1 MASTPEGKVKRKLSK
16 LLGFYDVKYFMP
28 VQSGYGSP
36 ALDYI
41 CCHKG
46 RYLQIETKAGHGVM
60 TPRQLQIAKGV
71 ERAGGVA
78 FLINEDETTWTILVE
93 WLLSE

>member
-1 MASTPEGKVKRKLSK
+1 MASTPEAKVKRKLSK
-16 LLGFYDVKYFMP
+16 LLGFHNVNYFMP
-28 VQSGYGSP
+28 VQSGYGMP

-46 RYLQIETKAGHGVM
+46 RYFQIETKAASGVM
-60 TPRQLQIAKGV
+60 TPRQTQIARMV
-71 ERAGGVA
+71 EQAGGKA

>member
-1 MASTPEGKVKRKLSK
+1 MASTPEAKVKRKLSK
-16 LLGFYDVKYFMP
+16 LLGFYNVNYFMP
-28 VQSGYGSP
+28 VQNGYGMP

-46 RYLQIETKAGHGVM
+46 RYCQIETKAALGVM
-60 TPRQLQIAKGV
+60 TPRQTQIGRMV
-71 ERAGGVA
+71 EQAGGRA
-78 FLINEDETTWTILVE
+78 FLINEDETTWTLLVE